1 MTRIVRPRP
10 YHEPMNRSFP
20 ASRATSEYL
29 PEFGRPG
36 TSSTSGPKVTAHL
49 IRRGESASIRRVTLE
64 EAIPELREL
73 RELLE
78 ENLAG
83 LRAIYDE
90 QRRAIALSLQTAG
103 APADE
108 LRALAQPSSPWVF
121 ALDQTRRMIRA
132 SFLEIAASHVRAA
145 RTGR

>member
-1 MTRIVRPRP
+1 
-10 YHEPMNRSFP
+10 MNRSFP

-73 RELLE
+73 LE

-90 QRRAIALSLQTAG
+90 QRRAISLSLQTAG

-108 LRALAQPSSPWVF
+108 LHALAQPSSPWVF

>member
-1 MTRIVRPRP
+1 MTSLVRSRP

-49 IRRGESASIRRVTLE
+49 IRRGKSASIRRVTLE
-64 EAIPELREL
+64 EAIPEL

-90 QRRAIALSLQTAG
+90 QRRAISLSLQTAG

-108 LRALAQPSSPWVF
+108 LHALAQPSSPWVF

>member
-1 MTRIVRPRP
+1 MTSLVRSRP

-73 RELLE
+73 LE

-90 QRRAIALSLQTAG
+90 QRRAISLSLQTAG

-108 LRALAQPSSPWVF
+108 LHALAQPSSPWVF